1 MKNRYLAAAVIAL
14 SFITFSCTVDEVAQ
28 GPMDNSRIAN
38 PNVNQE
44 VITTPIDS
52 TMMSTGDPF
61 AGEPDNIRPPR
72 K

>member
-28 GPMDNSRIAN
+28 GPMDNSKIAN
-38 PNVNQE
+38 PTMNQE

-61 AGEPDNIRPPR
+61 AGEPVITIPPKR
-72 K
+72 